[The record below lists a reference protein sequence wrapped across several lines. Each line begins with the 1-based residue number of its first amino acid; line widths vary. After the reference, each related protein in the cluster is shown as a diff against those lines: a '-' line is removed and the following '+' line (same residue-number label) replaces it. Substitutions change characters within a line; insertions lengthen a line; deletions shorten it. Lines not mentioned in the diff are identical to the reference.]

1 MKFERT
7 GKMTDKLAVLNAAAS
22 GHSEGVPADGGLLV
36 QQDFSSQLLDK
47 AYETGVLA
55 SKVTRIPVGPNSNGV
70 KLPAID
76 ETSRANGSRWGGV
89 QAFWAAEADT
99 VTAKKVKIR
108 RIDLELKKLMALA
121 YVTDEE
127 LQDAAALTA
136 VINKAFPEEFGFI
149 LDDVIIRGDGIGK
162 PQGILPAVC
171 TVSQAAE
178 GGQTATTV
186 NEKNVVKMYS
196 RMPGRLLAGAEWY
209 INQNV
214 FPQLPLMSIG
224 NQPVWLGPNKSLTD
238 APGGLL
244 LGKPVN
250 IIEQCESLGTVG
262 DIIFANLGEYVM
274 IDKGGLKSDISMH
287 VRFLN
292 DEQVFRWTYRVDGQP
307 AWNSALTP
315 YKGAT
320 TLSPFITLA
329 AR

>member
-1 MKFERT
+1 
-7 GKMTDKLAVLNAAAS
+7 
-22 GHSEGVPADGGLLV
+22 
-36 QQDFSSQLLDK
+36 
-47 AYETGVLA
+47 
-55 SKVTRIPVGPNSNGV
+55 
-70 KLPAID
+70 
-76 ETSRANGSRWGGV
+76 
-89 QAFWAAEADT
+89 
-99 VTAKKVKIR
+99 
-108 RIDLELKKLMALA
+108 
-121 YVTDEE
+121 
-127 LQDAAALTA
+127 
-136 VINKAFPEEFGFI
+136 
-149 LDDVIIRGDGIGK
+149 
-162 PQGILPAVC
+162 
-171 TVSQAAE
+171 
-178 GGQTATTV
+178 
-186 NEKNVVKMYS
+186 VVKMYS

-224 NQPVWLGPNKSLTD
+224 HQPVWLGPNKSLTD